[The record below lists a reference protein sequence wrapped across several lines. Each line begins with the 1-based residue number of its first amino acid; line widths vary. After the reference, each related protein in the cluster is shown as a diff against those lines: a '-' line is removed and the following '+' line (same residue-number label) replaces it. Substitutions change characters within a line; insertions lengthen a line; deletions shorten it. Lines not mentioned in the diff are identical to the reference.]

1 MGSGAFLPKE
11 ILFFS
16 GALGLT
22 CLSLGWALD
31 VDLSKQNVTIK
42 WIM

>member
-1 MGSGAFLPKE
+1 MGSGVFFPKE